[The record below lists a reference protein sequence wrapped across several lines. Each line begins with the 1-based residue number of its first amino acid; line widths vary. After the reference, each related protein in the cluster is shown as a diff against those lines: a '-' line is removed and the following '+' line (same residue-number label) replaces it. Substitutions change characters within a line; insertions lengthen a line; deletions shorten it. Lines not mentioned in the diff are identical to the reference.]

1 MAASGS
7 CFSRDMAAGSAE
19 EKSLTEGAPRI
30 KFACHPSAG
39 DAEQKLGSLFSEFR
53 SLCEAL
59 SHAAVML
66 EEIGAAPIL
75 PDGFVAG
82 NCSALLQGAAEEML
96 LVTRSGKDAGVRP
109 SESDFVAVQ
118 SFDWNEWS
126 CCFCPAKMGAK
137 PTSDTPLHWACIMK
151 AAETFSWPERPLVA
165 LHGHALAEKEGLE
178 KAKALKLPISHEET
192 LFSTPEDVD
201 ALMELFKVFPYP
213 ENKVFIRKGFK
224 LSLFKELVRN
234 KSFASSETSHSTTPG
249 FKLGTVADAEEVLG
263 APEAVE
269 SRPCWSKLTDA
280 LLQYLGD
287 FAEWWVS
294 PYILPEEE
302 ESDDEE
308 EDQEAALLKRKAS
321 RLERPVLD
329 RIVNSNG
336 FEDSPSANP
345 RACQEHSFRFR
356 LQRMNQ
362 PKHQEL

>member
-1 MAASGS
+1 MEPGRLARGPWWLMAASGS
-7 CFSRDMAAGSAE
+7 CFLGDMAAGSAE

-165 LHGHALAEKEGLE
+165 LHGHALAEKE
-178 KAKALKLPISHEET
+178 T

-201 ALMELFKVFPYP
+201 ALMELFRVFPYP
-213 ENKVFIRKGFK
+213 ENKVFIRKGHGFLI
-224 LSLFKELVRN
+224 LS
-234 KSFASSETSHSTTPG
+234 SS
-249 FKLGTVADAEEVLG
+249 VAA
-263 APEAVE
+263 AVE
-269 SRPCWSKLTDA
+269 ELGRLEPHFEQRLCKRRNTEENCNGCFTAFHCYCGRPAVCLGFVLLFRHPPCGASQAISLKLHSATATWILRPCR
-280 LLQYLGD
+280 
-287 FAEWWVS
+287 WWRT
-294 PYILPEEE
+294 
-302 ESDDEE
+302 
-308 EDQEAALLKRKAS
+308 A
-321 RLERPVLD
+321 
-329 RIVNSNG
+329 
-336 FEDSPSANP
+336 
-345 RACQEHSFRFR
+345 
-356 LQRMNQ
+356 
-362 PKHQEL
+362 